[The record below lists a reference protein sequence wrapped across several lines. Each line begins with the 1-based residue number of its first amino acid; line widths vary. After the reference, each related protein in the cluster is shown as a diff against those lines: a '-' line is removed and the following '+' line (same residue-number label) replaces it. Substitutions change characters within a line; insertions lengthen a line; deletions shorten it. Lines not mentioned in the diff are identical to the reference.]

1 MVAWFDVWAATE
13 AINAICVRSWR
24 RKGVAAYLVLA
35 CSQQHSFINLFSS
48 SHNHPPSPIMNP
60 DASATIKAT
69 YTKRSSTYESASQS
83 SFHFCQ
89 AQEYIQ
95 RANLQPGQSVLDLAC
110 GTGLVTIPAKQYV
123 GPTGRVVGIDFSD
136 GMLDVARRK
145 TSEQGLDIR
154 YIEHDIRYIEHDIT
168 DLAPLELDKFDVIT
182 CASALL
188 LMPDPRYA
196 VKHWSSLLV
205 PGGRLLTDV
214 VLERSL
220 VAHTILTHI
229 GPEVGRAL
237 LWDSSWVE
245 NENSLKELFI
255 DAGLV
260 VEEVYESDGYE
271 TREYRVEDGAEVF
284 EQSMFRK
291 LGDLEIREEAKEL
304 FVERFREMAG
314 QDGVVREEVRFYM
327 GIARKEL

>member
-1 MVAWFDVWAATE
+1 
-13 AINAICVRSWR
+13 
-24 RKGVAAYLVLA
+24 
-35 CSQQHSFINLFSS
+35 
-48 SHNHPPSPIMNP
+48 MNT
-60 DASATIKAT
+60 DASANIKAI
-69 YTKRSSTYESASQS
+69 YNKRSSTYESASQS
-83 SFHFCQ
+83 SFHFRQ

-110 GTGLVTIPAKQYV
+110 GTGLVTIPAKQQV
-123 GPTGRVVGIDFSD
+123 GPTGKVIGIDFSD
-136 GMLDVARRK
+136 GMLEVARRK

-154 YIEHDIRYIEHDIT
+154 YIEHDIT
-168 DLAPLELDKFDVIT
+168 DLGPLELGKFDVIT

-188 LMPDPRYA
+188 LMPDPQHA
-196 VKHWSSLLV
+196 VKHWASLLV
-205 PGGRLLTDV
+205 PGGRMLTDV

-220 VAHTILTHI
+220 IAHTILTHI

-237 LWDSSWVE
+237 FWDTNWVN
-245 NENSLKELFI
+245 NEDSLKELFV

-260 VEEVYESDGYE
+260 VEEVYESEGYE

-291 LGDLEIREEAKEL
+291 LGGLEIKEKAKEL
-304 FVERFREMAG
+304 FVERFREMAD

-327 GIARKEL
+327 GIARKDL